1 MMAPAVWWPKFGLPA
16 KMAALLCRHCKGKPL
31 KILRVSVSLAF
42 AVWCLSLTT
51 CNDAQWHSAKNT
63 SGGNPV
69 LFAEPNPVP
78 AGDPDQALGS
88 TVVSWNTGR
97 KEAGDLYVKV
107 NRSPEVFLG
116 RAPSG
121 TVKIDWIQF
130 DSTYEFRLYAGKKR
144 SKLLARLDVTRDN

>member
-1 MMAPAVWWPKFGLPA
+1 
-16 KMAALLCRHCKGKPL
+16 MAALLCRHWTRRPP

-42 AVWCLSLTT
+42 AVWCSTLTT
-51 CNDAQWHSAKNT
+51 CDVARWHSAKNT
-63 SGGNPV
+63 SGGKPV

-78 AGDPDQALGS
+78 AGDPDMALGS
-88 TVVSWNTGR
+88 TVISWNTQCQA
-97 KEAGDLYVKV
+97 AGDLYVKV
-107 NRSPEVFLG
+107 NRSPEIFLA

-121 TVKIDWIQF
+121 QLKIDWIQF

>member
-1 MMAPAVWWPKFGLPA
+1 MAPAVWWPKFGLPA
-16 KMAALLCRHCKGKPL
+16 KMAALLCRQCKGKPL

-51 CNDAQWHSAKNT
+51 CNDAHSAKNT